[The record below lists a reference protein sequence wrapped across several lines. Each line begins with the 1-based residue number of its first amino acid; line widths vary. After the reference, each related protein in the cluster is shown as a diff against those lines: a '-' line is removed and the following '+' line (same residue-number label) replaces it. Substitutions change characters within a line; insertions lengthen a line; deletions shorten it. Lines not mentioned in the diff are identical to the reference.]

1 MFARGIVHMPATCL
15 EAAEKVCMTACA
27 QVKVRA
33 QSQHDEVLEG
43 RGGLGIH
50 HAAAAPGGSGS
61 LGCTRAAH
69 SCSCAVA
76 ATLEVAFGAMGR
88 QARRACCHIVTIGG
102 DQFFLL

>member
-1 MFARGIVHMPATCL
+1 LFARGIVHMPATCL

-69 SCSCAVA
+69 SRHSGGCIWGNGPAGTPSVLSHSGYRRGSVFPAV
-76 ATLEVAFGAMGR
+76 VWR
-88 QARRACCHIVTIGG
+88 GG
-102 DQFFLL
+102 